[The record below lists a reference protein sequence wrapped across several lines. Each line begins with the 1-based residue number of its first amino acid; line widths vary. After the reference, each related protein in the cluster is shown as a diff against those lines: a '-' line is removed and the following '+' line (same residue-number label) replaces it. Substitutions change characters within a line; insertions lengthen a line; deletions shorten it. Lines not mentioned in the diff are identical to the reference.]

1 MDVEEIVARAIA
13 TANGWSLPNDLTLP
27 YAEGGRVGQTIAAAR
42 AALRALEE
50 AGFRVVPVEPT
61 FEMCRAA
68 KWSLEKAKE
77 RDCKL
82 QHERPYTAEEK
93 HAIRWRAMLDAAGR
107 EEGAT
112 PAGSPAAP
120 PT

>member
-50 AGFRVVPVEPT
+50 AGFAVVPREPTPEMIESGHLLDPFGCDVEPEDVALIYGKIW
-61 FEMCRAA
+61 FGMVGAA
-68 KWSLEKAKE
+68 
-77 RDCKL
+77 
-82 QHERPYTAEEK
+82 Q
-93 HAIRWRAMLDAAGR
+93 RAMLDAAGR
-107 EEGAT
+107 DE
-112 PAGSPAAP
+112 SLRRS
-120 PT
+120 